1 MKKFVLGFLAGGLI
15 FGTASAYAAVK
26 VSVDYDRVKN
36 VYVNGVK
43 IGTTTTNKPI
53 YIDNTNDYKDN
64 GVTYFPSTI
73 LTELGYKPSR
83 SGDTVSLN
91 AAGVAY
97 YPIGFNQ
104 PTSNTNV
111 IAVNSVS
118 NSGANTDVVFD
129 GAVLVNSQSGKTYRN
144 YMITKLGTQPEEKKS
159 QSEITV
165 KLDEKYRSFQGTLY
179 LGKDK
184 DGHISS
190 KPVMLDVTLTEDSG
204 KVYKYKTYTVSKS
217 VRTQNIIIPL
227 RYIKSIAFKIYN
239 DGSNTAEAAI
249 LEPVFIK

>member
-36 VYVNGVK
+36 VYVDGVK

-73 LTELGYKPSR
+73 LTELGIKPSR

-97 YPIGFNQ
+97 HPIGFNQ
-104 PTSNTNV
+104 SVSNANV
-111 IAVNSVS
+111 ITVNSIS
-118 NSGANTDVVFD
+118 NSGANTDVEYD
-129 GAVLVNSQSGKTYRN
+129 GAALVNSQSGKIYRN
-144 YMITKLGTQPEEKKS
+144 YMITKLGTQPEAMKS
-159 QSEITV
+159 QSEFTIT
-165 KLDEKYRSFQGTLY
+165 LDEKYRSFQGTLY

-184 DGHISS
+184 DGQISS

-217 VRTQNIIIPL
+217 IRTQDIIVPL
-227 RYIKSIAFKIYN
+227 RYVSSITFKIYN

-249 LEPVFIK
+249 FEPVFIK